1 MAATNSTQKLK
12 SPFLTNLHL
21 ELRQNLLFAILI
33 SILHFTGLPLILH
46 AAKEI
51 AILDQRGAPVPEEEY
66 LLPQSLMIFGIISLV
81 IALVLVILHA
91 IRSYSYVCSKARTDM
106 IYSLPM
112 SHAQRFFST
121 YLSGVM
127 LWLPAAILSAIL
139 SKYLFQQIHFE
150 YDVAY
155 KSTLFILVPL
165 IELWIY
171 TMIIFC
177 VNACGK
183 LNAAAITCG
192 VLAFLFPIL
201 LMIANGYI
209 AMLQGRCFS
218 QTADC
223 LMIGIAGPPIYVLNM
238 LTSGYYFGVENLG
251 VGKTFLCIAINTLL
265 YLGGAYLLHRKRK
278 AEYAG
283 SAFPFRGFYG
293 FIQFVLAGFVSAIYI
308 IVILDSLG
316 KLSDCIPYFL
326 MAFLLAMLALIIF
339 DFIGDQHLRNMKKRI
354 PRYVIFASA
363 ATAAVAAF
371 LFTGGFGLAK
381 FIPSANHIS
390 AIETDYGVTIPLT
403 DPEIQE
409 ILSASHKKTIEHHQ
423 EHLMYPSLTEICPD
437 CENSNELI
445 TVFYQNGTNTAA
457 YDVEL
462 LNLHSAEIFD
472 AIRKSDAY
480 NDAHVQLVK
489 NLLHAPGVEIILALN
504 DVDATR
510 SQFSDEEIDRIL
522 EAYRA
527 DIERGCPPFADPD
540 YGAKPCYIIDGFIPK
555 NGLWYRHLIPL
566 SCTRTAQVLTELL
579 NVENA
584 FKEAYAVETE
594 YFEKQSTVTG
604 VAEILDSW
612 KLYADSAPKHPL
624 TYGQIRRLM
633 PYLEFYDGNDT
644 SQPVIIFTTENYD
657 YEIGE
662 LCDIYS
668 CFTLTPEGQELLQ
681 TMIP

>member
-33 SILHFTGLPLILH
+33 SILHFTGLPLILY

-51 AILDQRGAPVPEEEY
+51 ANLDQRGTPVPEEEY

-112 SHAQRFFST
+112 NHAQRFFST

-139 SKYLFQQIHFE
+139 SMYLYQQIPTE

-155 KSTLFILVPL
+155 KSTLFILIPL

-192 VLAFLFPIL
+192 VLAILFPIL

-238 LTSGYYFGVENLG
+238 LTNGYYFDVENLG

-283 SAFPFRGFYG
+283 TAFPFRALYSL
-293 FIQFVLAGFVSAIYI
+293 IQFVLAAFIPAIYFI
-308 IVILDSLG
+308 FVLDNGGVTNVIPL
-316 KLSDCIPYFL
+316 FL
-326 MAFLLAMLALIIF
+326 ISFLLAMLAIIIF
-339 DFIGDQHLRNMKKRI
+339 DFIGEPNLRRMKKRI
-354 PRYVIFASA
+354 ARYLIIASA
-363 ATAAVAAF
+363 STAAVA
-371 LFTGGFGLAK
+371 LVIFTGGFGLAK
-381 FIPSANHIS
+381 LIPSANHIS
-390 AIETDYGVTIPLT
+390 AIETDYDVTIPLT

-423 EHLMYPSLTEICPD
+423 EHLTYPSLTEICPD
-437 CENSNELI
+437 CENSDERI

-457 YDVEL
+457 YNVEL

-489 NLLHAPGVEIILALN
+489 KLLHNPGAEIILALN

-540 YGAKPCYIIDGFIPK
+540 YGAKPCYIIDGYTPK
-555 NGLWYRHLIPL
+555 NGRWYRHLIPL

-668 CFTLTPEGQELLQ
+668 YFTLTPEGQELLQ

>member
-155 KSTLFILVPL
+155 ESTLFILIPL

-183 LNAAAITCG
+183 LNAAAITCV

-201 LMIANGYI
+201 LFMAHYFVLE
-209 AMLQGRCFS
+209 MQSGRFYENIYY
-218 QTADC
+218 
-223 LMIGIAGPPIYVLNM
+223 LMISISGPPIYFVESLLGSTSYIDM
-238 LTSGYYFGVENLG
+238 LDSGSL
-251 VGKTFLCIAINTLL
+251 FLSAAFNTLL

-316 KLSDCIPYFL
+316 KLSDCMPYFL
-326 MAFLLAMLALIIF
+326 MAILLAMLALIIF
-339 DFIGDQHLRNMKKRI
+339 DFIGDHHLRNMKKRI
-354 PRYVIFASA
+354 SRYVIFTSA

-381 FIPSANHIS
+381 LIPSANHIS

-555 NGLWYRHLIPL
+555 NGRWYRHLIPL